1 VKKTVV
7 LNLVVFCVV
16 NFEKSR
22 FETIFAV
29 FVILQLQEVET
40 QLSTTR
46 CRRRQQAVD
55 IMEICGHFIRSKVSD
70 VSYVNKQMHAL
81 RCVSSCY
88 RLNFRTQL
96 SRKYWLTKKRRKKK
110 EEEWGRG
117 VIFR

>member
-1 VKKTVV
+1 MPTESSKRCKLAARVVHGLVSVKKTVV

-70 VSYVNKQMHAL
+70 VSYVNK
-81 RCVSSCY
+81 
-88 RLNFRTQL
+88 
-96 SRKYWLTKKRRKKK
+96 
-110 EEEWGRG
+110 
-117 VIFR
+117 